1 VADERNERLKSA
13 FRERFTGSP
22 TLVRAPGRVNLIGEH
37 TDYNDGYVMP
47 VAIDRDVRIAAGA
60 RDDTIVRLYSLDFDG
75 TSEFDL
81 RQVGRDPEQPWSN
94 YVRGV
99 AQQLQVAGLALR
111 GMEGVVEG
119 NVPIAAGL
127 SSSAALEVA
136 AAMAFQAIS
145 GFELDPVRMAL
156 LCQKAE
162 QEFMGVQV
170 GIMDQFISRLGRAG
184 HALFLDCR
192 TLEYQAVPLND
203 QGYRFVIADS
213 RASREL
219 AGSEYNIRRRQCEEA
234 VEGLRAGLPG
244 IRALRDVSP
253 ADFLRYS
260 ASLETTV
267 GRRARHVVSEDD
279 RVLQA
284 VAALREG
291 HRERFGALMNESHE
305 SLRFDYE
312 VSSRELN
319 VLVGAARQV
328 DGCLGSRLTGAGF
341 GGCTVSLVREE
352 AVPAFEA
359 HVKREYERQTGRQT
373 ILYICRAVDGA
384 SVLERGA

>member
-1 VADERNERLKSA
+1 VADERSERLKAA
-13 FRERFTGSP
+13 FRERFAGTP

-47 VAIDRDVRIAAGA
+47 VAIDREVRNAVRA
-60 RDDTIVRLYSLDFDG
+60 RDDTLVRLYSINFDG
-75 TSEFDL
+75 TAEFDL
-81 RQVGRDPEQPWSN
+81 RQFGRDTEQPWSN

-99 AQQLQVAGLALR
+99 AQQLQAAGLALR

-119 NVPIAAGL
+119 NVPIASGL
-127 SSSAALEVA
+127 SSSAAMEIA
-136 AAMAFQAIS
+136 AAMAFQATS
-145 GFELDPVRMAL
+145 GFELEPVRMAL

-170 GIMDQFISRLGRAG
+170 GIMDQFISRLGQAG

-219 AGSEYNIRRRQCEEA
+219 AGSEYNVRRRQCEEA
-234 VEGLRAGLPG
+234 VADLRAGLPG
-244 IRALRDVSP
+244 IRALRDVSVEQ
-253 ADFLRYS
+253 FLRYS
-260 ASLETTV
+260 APLETTV
-267 GRRARHVVSEDD
+267 GRRARHVVGEND

-284 VAALREG
+284 VAALRGG
-291 HRERFGALMNESHE
+291 HHERFGALMDQSHE
-305 SLRFDYE
+305 SLRYDYE

-328 DGCLGSRLTGAGF
+328 DGCLGARLTGAGF

-352 AVPAFEA
+352 AVAAFEP
-359 HVKREYERQTGRQT
+359 HVTREYERQTGRRP
-373 ILYICRAVDGA
+373 ILYVCRAVDGA
-384 SVLERGA
+384 SILERGD